1 MDLEKSEVISWIKTI
16 VFAVVLSVGIRV
28 FLFTPVSV
36 EGASM
41 MPTFENEEK
50 VIVNIIGPALSDY
63 NRFDVIVF
71 KAPSGKNYIKRII
84 GLPGDRVEYH
94 DDELFINGEK
104 FDEPY
109 LETNRAELLD
119 SGDLTGDFTLQDT
132 LDEEVVPEGHYFVL
146 GDNRRYSSDSRDIR
160 VGFVAQ
166 EKILGTV
173 PVVVWPLPNAR
184 VIKD

>member
-1 MDLEKSEVISWIKTI
+1 MEKNEIVSWIKTI
-16 VFAVVLSVGIRV
+16 VFAVILTVGIRV
-28 FLFTPVSV
+28 FLFTPVNV

-50 VIVNIIGPALSDY
+50 VIVNIIGPTLSDY
-63 NRFDVIVF
+63 KRFDVIVF
-71 KAPSGKNYIKRII
+71 EAPNGENFIKRII

-104 FDEPY
+104 FNEPY
-109 LETNRAELLD
+109 LDINREKLLD
-119 SGDLTGDFTLQDT
+119 SGNLTGNFTLQDS
-132 LDEEVVPEGHYFVL
+132 LGEEVVPEGHYFVL
-146 GDNRRYSSDSRDIR
+146 GDNRRKSLDSRDMS

-166 EKILGTV
+166 ERILGTV

-184 VIKD
+184 FIKE

>member
-1 MDLEKSEVISWIKTI
+1 MEKSEVVSWIKTI
-16 VFAVVLSVGIRV
+16 VFAVILAVGIRV
-28 FLFTPVSV
+28 FLFTPVNV

-41 MPTFENEEK
+41 MPTFEDEEK
-50 VIVNIIGPALSDY
+50 VIVNIIGPTLLDY
-63 NRFDVIVF
+63 KRFDVIVF
-71 KAPSGKNYIKRII
+71 KAPNDENFIKRII
-84 GLPGDRVEYH
+84 GLPGDRIEYR

-109 LETNRAELLD
+109 LTSNREALVD
-119 SGDLTGDFTLQDT
+119 SGNLTGNFTLQDA
-132 LDEEVVPEGHYFVL
+132 LGEEVVPEGHYFVL
-146 GDNRRYSSDSRDIR
+146 GDNRRKSWDSRDIR

-184 VIKD
+184 IIKE